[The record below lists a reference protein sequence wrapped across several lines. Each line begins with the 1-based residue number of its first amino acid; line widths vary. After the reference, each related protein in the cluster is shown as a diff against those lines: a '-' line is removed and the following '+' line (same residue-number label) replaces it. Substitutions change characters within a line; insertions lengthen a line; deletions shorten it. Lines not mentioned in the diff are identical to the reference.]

1 MYCFDTDILSAVIR
15 RDPPLRQAPRAVTEP
30 AGAGPLDQSYD
41 SVRVVARK
49 QVIVQLDDR
58 LVAELD
64 KAAKQD
70 GVSRSELLRAAA
82 IALLEARKVRRLER
96 RLVDAYAQMPQDP
109 VLVET
114 ARRLATET
122 APDW

>member
-1 MYCFDTDILSAVIR
+1 MI
-15 RDPPLRQAPRAVTEP
+15 
-30 AGAGPLDQSYD
+30 GPM
-41 SVRVVARK
+41 ARK
-49 QVIVQLDDR
+49 QVIVQLDDQ

-82 IALLEARKVRRLER
+82 VALLEARRVTRLER
-96 RLVDAYAQMPQDP
+96 RLVDAYQEIPQDP
-109 VLVET
+109 VIIEA
-114 ARRLATET
+114 ARRLAAET